1 MEKIVQTICGEYP
14 DDFKKV
20 EIISDENFVFK
31 NDPTYNAVQLFD
43 QDENTVYV
51 NSFVECEHYVLG
63 GWDQN
68 STIMVESQ
76 LIQTT
81 TIVLVLAI
89 VLKYLLKKKLKL

>member
-31 NDPTYNAVQLFD
+31 NDPTYNTVQLFD

-81 TIVLVLAI
+81 TTVLVLAI